1 MINFTYILIQKLK
14 KTASCDTIYDVDAK
28 LCNQIFIG
36 EIAILKLL
44 YGDNECVGQ

>member
-1 MINFTYILIQKLK
+1 MYNLIQKLR
-14 KTASCDTIYDVDAK
+14 KTASCDTIYGVDTK
-28 LCNQIFIG
+28 LCNEIFIG